1 MKEVLK
7 MKVGVQMYTLRESC
21 KDLASF
27 ADTLAWIADKG
38 FTCVQ
43 VSGTCAYEA
52 DWLAEQLK
60 KNGLTCGL
68 THYNYDRI
76 VNETEKVIEEHKAFG
91 CKYIGVGSLPGI
103 FSKEQD
109 KIPEFCQNFVDK
121 ATPAAKKIAEAGCT
135 FMYHNHSQEYTNKI
149 DGKTCMEF
157 LSDKFSAEELGF
169 TLDTY
174 WVKYG
179 GYDPVDEVKRLKGRL
194 PCVHFKDMA
203 VEENGDRHFTWCGNG
218 ILDFSAIG
226 QALKDAGT
234 EYIFIEQDQTFDCE
248 KDPFKCIENSKKY
261 LQSIG
266 FEF

>member
-1 MKEVLK
+1 
-7 MKVGVQMYTLRESC
+7 MKVGVQMYTVRDYC
-21 KDLASF
+21 KDLDGF
-27 ADTLAWIADKG
+27 ADTLARLADMG
-38 FTCVQ
+38 FSTVQ

-60 KNGLTCGL
+60 KNGLTCNL

-76 VNETEKVIEEHKAFG
+76 INETEKVIEEHKTFG

-109 KIPEFCQNFVDK
+109 KIPEFCETFVNK
-121 ATPAAKKIAEAGCT
+121 ALPAAKQIADAGLL

-149 DGKTCMEF
+149 DGKTCMEY
-157 LSDKFSAEELGF
+157 LSDKFAPNEMGF

-174 WVKYG
+174 WVKFG
-179 GYDPVDEVKRLKGRL
+179 GYDPVDEVKRLNGRL

-203 VEENGDRHFTWCGNG
+203 VEADGERHFTWCGNG
-218 ILDFSAIG
+218 IIDFSSIG

-234 EYIFIEQDQTFDCE
+234 EYIFIEQDKTFDCE
-248 KDPFKCIENSKKY
+248 PDPFKCLANSKRY
-261 LQSIG
+261 LESIG